1 VTDTFADH
9 CIIGAGFAGLP
20 VARKLAALNQS
31 FEILDRNP
39 EAGGIWHK
47 GVYETAHLISSKR
60 STQYPGFPM
69 PAAYPTFPD
78 RSEIRHYL
86 SSYAETFGLADRTR
100 FNCEVTEIRPDPHIH
115 SLPRWLVTDR
125 TGQTRSY
132 RTVTLAS
139 GQFWQ
144 PRTLPHIASFSGD
157 LLTSTEYQ
165 SPAIFRNKRVLVIGH
180 GNTGADL
187 AFDAA
192 RFGERSDISMRSGS
206 HYFPH
211 KFAGIPT
218 SDLLFHSPLKFDV
231 TDRFLA
237 RLVTW
242 LAAPNPVSLG
252 MPRPDG
258 KILGKHP
265 IVNTDFIKTVRRGE
279 IKVRPEVA
287 SVNGYA
293 ISFEDGSTDV
303 YDLIVTAIGHN
314 LSLPMLKGT
323 GSWLDWRNGLPLLYM
338 NLLAPKAPGLFFAG
352 FTQARTGSGSLFE
365 GYGGQIARM
374 ATAQANSTENL
385 FERLNSLKRMQI
397 VPPLIGIDPI
407 AALDMRSRGL
417 GDLQRRLTLLSSALD
432 RLGCPDANTR
442 SVKCPDIY

>member
-1 VTDTFADH
+1 MTDTFADH

-39 EAGGIWHK
+39 VVGGIWHK
-47 GVYETAHLISSKR
+47 GVYETAHLISSKQ

-69 PAAYPTFPD
+69 PAAYPTFPG

-115 SLPRWLVTDR
+115 SRPRWLVTDR

-139 GQFWQ
+139 GHFWQ
-144 PRTLPHIASFSGD
+144 PRTLPHITNFSGD
-157 LLTSTEYQ
+157 VLTSSDYQ

-180 GNTGADL
+180 GNSGADL
-187 AFDAA
+187 ALDAA
-192 RFGERSDISMRSGS
+192 RVGESSDISMRSGT
-206 HYFPH
+206 HYLPR
-211 KFAGIPT
+211 KIAGIPT

-231 TDRFLA
+231 TDRILA

-242 LAAPNPVSLG
+242 LAMPSPASLG
-252 MPRPDG
+252 MPPSAG
-258 KILGKHP
+258 KILSKHP
-265 IVNTDFIKTVRRGE
+265 IVNTDFIKTIQSGT

-293 ISFEDGSTDV
+293 ISFKDGSTEV
-303 YDLIVTAIGHN
+303 YDMIVTAIGHN
-314 LSLPMLKGT
+314 VSLPMLKGT
-323 GSWLDWRNGLPLLYM
+323 GSWLDWRNGLPLLYL
-338 NLLAPKAPGLFFAG
+338 NILAPKAPGLFFAG
-352 FTQARTGSGSLFE
+352 FSEARAGSGPLFE
-365 GYGGQIARM
+365 GYGGQVARM
-374 ATAQANSTENL
+374 ATAQANSPENL

-397 VPPLIGIDPI
+397 VPPLFGIEPI

-417 GDLQRRLTLLSSALD
+417 GELQRGLTLLSSALD

-442 SVKCPDIY
+442 SVKCPDMR